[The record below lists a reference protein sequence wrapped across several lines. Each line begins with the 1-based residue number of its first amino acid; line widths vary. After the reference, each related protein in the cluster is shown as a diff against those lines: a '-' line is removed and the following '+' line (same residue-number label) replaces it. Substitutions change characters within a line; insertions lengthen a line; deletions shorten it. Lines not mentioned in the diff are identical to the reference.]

1 VFDHAFSGFT
11 LRRLELRNRLVSL
24 PAGTSLVQDGVPAAG
39 DVEHV
44 ERLAAGGVGLIITG
58 AAVVHPSSFPRGGRL
73 VAAYLDEVV
82 PAMRHKA
89 EAAHRHGAFM
99 IGQLVHLGREGI
111 GAEADVPS
119 VAPSAVRTARDAYP
133 PHVLTSEEIRDQ
145 VDAWGVSARH
155 LEMAGLDGVEI
166 HAAHGYLVAQFMSPT
181 TNRRVDEHGGD
192 LAGRLRFLDEVVD
205 AIRGATGPDFVLGV
219 RLSAEEEVP
228 GGTSIDHCLQV
239 AQHLARRGDVDYLSI
254 THGTRG
260 SYVKDS
266 TGPDAVA
273 VESAARVRAATGLPV
288 LVGQRIRDA
297 GTADAVVRTGKADL
311 VGMARALIADPEL
324 PNKSRDGRLDQ
335 VRSCIGVNQ
344 DCRAFDPHLHCA
356 VNAEVGRGRHPGLT
370 TPIARPREVHVVG
383 AGPAGL
389 EAARVAALRGH
400 RVTLYEGATHIG
412 GALRL
417 AASAPHRAALLDVVD
432 HLEREVR
439 RLRVE
444 VHLGAPISPDDL
456 FEIRGIADDVVLATG
471 AVPGPAP
478 EAAAG
483 RVVLSV
489 EDVLAGAPAP
499 AGGGTALVYDEADG
513 FWPAFN
519 AAESLARSGWSV
531 HVATA
536 LTACAPRVPH
546 ESQGPML
553 ARLASVGARVTVA
566 HRLEASG
573 DGWTLVPVFGG
584 PPVPVEPD
592 LVVWHRDRAVTDPF
606 GSAGLVRIGDCVT
619 PRRIGH
625 AIAEGYRVGASL
637 GLTRS

>member
-1 VFDHAFSGFT
+1 MFDHAFSGFR
-11 LRRLELRNRLVSL
+11 LRGLELRNRLVSL
-24 PAGTSLVQDGVPAAG
+24 PAGTSLVEGGLPTSG

-44 ERLAAGGVGLIITG
+44 ERLAEGGVGLIITG
-58 AAVVHPSSFPRGGRL
+58 AAVVHPSSYPRGGKL
-73 VAAYLDEVV
+73 VAAYLEEVV
-82 PAMRHKA
+82 PPMRHKA

-133 PHVLTSEEIRDQ
+133 PHVLTSDEIRDQ
-145 VDAWGVSARH
+145 VDAWGLSARH
-155 LEMAGLDGVEI
+155 LERAGLDGVEI
-166 HAAHGYLVAQFMSPT
+166 HAAHGYLVAQFMSSA
-181 TNRRVDEHGGD
+181 TNLRTDEHGGD
-192 LAGRLRFLDEVVD
+192 LAGRLRFLDEVID
-205 AIRGATGPDFVLGV
+205 AIRRETGPDFVLGV
-219 RLSAEEEVP
+219 RLSAEEEVS
-228 GGTSIDHCLQV
+228 GGTGIDHCLLV
-239 AQHLARRGDVDYLSI
+239 AEHLAARGDVDYLSI

-297 GTADAVVRTGKADL
+297 GTADTVVRTGKADL

-324 PNKSRDGRLDQ
+324 PAKSRDSRLDE

-370 TPIARPREVHVVG
+370 TPIDRPREVHVVG

-400 RVTLYEGATHIG
+400 RVTLYEAATSTG

-417 AASAPHRAALLDVVD
+417 AAAAPHRAALLDVVD

-439 RLRVE
+439 RLRVD
-444 VHLGAPISPDDL
+444 VHLGAPISRDDL
-456 FEIRGIADDVVLATG
+456 VEIHGIADDVVLATG

-478 EAAAG
+478 DAAAG
-483 RVVLSV
+483 RRVLSV
-489 EDVLAGAPAP
+489 EDVLAGAPVP
-499 AGGGTALVYDEADG
+499 VGRGTALVYDESDG
-513 FWPAFN
+513 FWPVFN

-546 ESQGPML
+546 ESQGPL
-553 ARLASVGARVTVA
+553 LTRLASGGARVTIG

-573 DGWTLVPVFGG
+573 DGWALAPVFGG
-584 PPVPVEPD
+584 PPVGVEPD
-592 LVVWHRDRAVTDPF
+592 LVVWHRDRAVTDSF
-606 GSAGLVRIGDCVT
+606 GSAGLVRIGDCVA

-625 AIAEGYRVGASL
+625 AIADGYRVGASL